1 MSKENVSKEAVFTF
15 DGQREDEVV
24 VKVFRR
30 HILAMRKGFYGLLI
44 PFAISSIPPL
54 IWQTKL
60 ELFILPIIGLVVGIV
75 IFLYHFMIWYYSI
88 FILTNQR
95 LRQVVQQG
103 FFGSNV
109 LEIKLSKVSSISYS
123 IPGLS
128 GELFGY
134 GTLLIQTYVG
144 DLTISLADKPGK
156 LYNVLQDTIDK
167 APGKEEFH
175 EED

>member
-1 MSKENVSKEAVFTF
+1 MKKNSLGKEADYSF
-15 DGQREDEVV
+15 DGQRENEVV

-30 HILAMRKGFYGLLI
+30 HILAMRKGFYGLVI
-44 PFAISSIPPL
+44 PFALSSIPPL

-60 ELFILPIIGLVVGIV
+60 ELFILPIIGLLVGIV
-75 IFLYHFMIWYYSI
+75 FFLYQFMLWYYSI

-95 LRQVVQQG
+95 LRQVVQKG

-123 IPGLS
+123 IPGFS

-156 LYNVLQDTIDK
+156 LYNILQDAIDK
-167 APGKEEFH
+167 SPGKEDFH